1 MTLFVRASSVRAYAA
16 VMRGLG
22 ADPAPFLRR
31 YHIAPKAFEDDDA
44 LVDLR
49 AVNLLL
55 EASSAETGC
64 GDLGLRI
71 AETLDFGFLG
81 ALGVV
86 IQNAATAAEAFQI
99 ASQYMF
105 VHSQGL
111 KLTMNPHSPLVEGAV
126 EMVFDILLPGHPPQR
141 QNIDMCLGTAH
152 FLAKALLGAPYDLK
166 LVTLPHTPIAP
177 LSRYRRFF
185 GAPVIA
191 SQERASLHGPVTA
204 FGAELR
210 GANPA
215 LRRITEDYLA
225 RHFRVPGDGVSPR
238 VRLALRRVLGT
249 PQASME
255 GIAAMLAIHPR
266 TLHRRLEAEGTGF
279 EAIKETLRQ
288 ELALQYLRETNVP
301 LGQISGLLG
310 FPEQSAFSRSCRRWF
325 DETPSAIRKKTGRAH
340 PTRVE
345 G

>member
-55 EASSAETGC
+55 EASSVETGC

-99 ASQYMF
+99 ASRYMF

-111 KLTMNPHSPLVEGAV
+111 RLTMKPHSAMVEGAV
-126 EMVFDILLPGHPPQR
+126 EVVFDILLPGHPLQR

-152 FLAKALLGAPYDLK
+152 FLAKALLEAHYDLK
-166 LVTLPHTPIAP
+166 LVTLPHKPVAP
-177 LSRYRRFF
+177 LSRYRRYF
-185 GAPVIA
+185 GAPVLD
-191 SQERASLHGPVTA
+191 SQECASLHVPADTFRG
-204 FGAELR
+204 ELR

-215 LRRITEDYLA
+215 LRQITEDYVA
-225 RHFRVPGDGVSPR
+225 RHFRLPSDSFSTR
-238 VRLALRRVLGT
+238 VRLALRHMLGT

-279 EAIKETLRQ
+279 EAIKEALRR
-288 ELALQYLRETNVP
+288 ELALHYLRETTIP
-301 LGQISGLLG
+301 HSQISGLLG
-310 FPEQSAFSRSCRRWF
+310 FPEQSAFTRSCRRWF
-325 DETPSAIRKKTGRAH
+325 GETPSAIRKRQIR
-340 PTRVE
+340 PIPQ
-345 G
+345 